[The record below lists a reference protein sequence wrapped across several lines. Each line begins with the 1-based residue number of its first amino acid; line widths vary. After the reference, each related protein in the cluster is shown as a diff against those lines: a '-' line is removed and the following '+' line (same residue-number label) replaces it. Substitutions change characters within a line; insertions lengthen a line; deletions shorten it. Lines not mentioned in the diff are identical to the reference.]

1 MADGQCN
8 LQNFPE
14 LIIALN
20 NVDGSWNR
28 FVEEF
33 DIMVEW
39 KTLDLDTK
47 MVTQGTG
54 SQAREMEV
62 NRFTD

>member
-54 SQAREMEV
+54 SQAGEMEV